1 MKRSLYILLI
11 VLTAL
16 VLITCKKRPEL
27 KIYKLELTE
36 ETVSVSPYS
45 ATIRANYSYQG
56 EIPQIK
62 VYTSANSS
70 MYDAIETDAVLDN
83 NTLIATIDNLSSDTK
98 YFYYFKYSN
107 GINLI
112 NTDIRNFTTEHAVV
126 APTVVT
132 IPITSVT
139 SSSAIS
145 GGTVTDNG
153 GADILEKGVC
163 WSISQNPTIAD
174 SHTSDGTGSGA
185 YVSALTDL
193 LPNTLYYVRS
203 YATNSETTGYGNELS
218 FTTSSSLASIT
229 TKSITNITPTSA
241 SSGGVIT
248 DSGGLEITS
257 RGVCWSTEHN
267 PTIDDPHSD
276 DGVGIGEFD
285 SEITGLVSNVTYY
298 VRAYATTSYGTSYGN
313 EVEFTTQMGIPTV
326 TTKSVTGIT
335 ATSASSGGNVTNSGG
350 GTISARGVCWST
362 SQNPS
367 ISDSHTSDGTGVGE
381 FTSSITGLD
390 NNTTYYVRAY
400 ATNSNGTAYGE
411 ERSFTTQ
418 EGLAVVTTTDITNI
432 TASTASSGGNITD
445 DGGYSITSRGVCWS
459 TSQNPTTS
467 DSHTSDGSGMG
478 AYSSSLTSLTYNTTY
493 YVRAYATNSKGTSYG
508 EEKSFTTT
516 KLTPTVT
523 TKEAT
528 SITSTTAVA
537 GGNVTS
543 DGGASVTARGICW
556 STSQNPT
563 ISGDHT
569 SDGNGTGEFTSSL
582 TDLTANTTYYI
593 RAYATNSEGTSYGE
607 QKTFTTTQSTSLPEV
622 TTYQVTSIGATTATC
637 GGYVVSDGGS
647 TVTSRGVCWST
658 EHNPVVNIYYMTN
671 DGSGTGEFSSS
682 ITGLSPNTT
691 YYVRAYASNSVG
703 TNYGEEKSFTTNDG
717 LPVVTTAEV
726 SDITQT
732 TAVCGGNVT
741 SDGGLTVTSRG
752 VCWSTSP
759 NPVLNVNYMTSNG
772 SGTGEFTSNITDLSP
787 STTYYV
793 RAYASNSAGT
803 SYGEQKTFTTQSN
816 TPTWENGVL
825 PGLFSISSTQQVHFS
840 QGNLQYIGSA
850 STPYWKFAD
859 NQWDCLGNNGQ
870 GSDNPN
876 VDRDLFGWGTSGYN
890 HGAIAYQPY
899 DMNTDYYDYYVYGSS
914 TYSLNNQTGKADWG
928 YNPIMNGSN
937 LENNWRT
944 LTRSEWTY
952 LLFNRNT
959 TSGIRYAKAK
969 VGDMNGIIVL
979 PDNWNSSIYNLV
991 YTNNASVSFSNNT
1004 ISQSVWRDVLEINGA
1019 VFLPCSG
1026 GRYYQ
1031 NTPQSYIGLI
1041 GAIGQYWSATNC
1053 SSENAY
1059 SIYLHEESLDDTYRN
1074 RASGCSVRLVYST
1087 TTPSI
1092 SLPTVSANSPTSMT
1106 SSMVVCGGIVTSD
1119 GGSPVTSRGVCWST
1133 SQTPTV
1139 SDTHTTDGAGIG
1151 EFTSVITGFLV
1162 NTPYHVRAY
1171 ATNELGTAYSNEFSF
1186 TYTTPQTPI
1195 GAINGVFSVSETQ
1208 HVWFSQGNLQYQASS
1223 GTWRFATNQYD
1234 CAGDGNANISSSYNG
1249 WIDLFGWGTSGINH
1263 GAVCYQPWSTSNN
1276 DSDYYAYGNATSN
1289 LNEQS
1294 GKADWGYNIITNG
1307 GGTINSWRTLTN
1319 DELLYMFNT
1328 RNTLSG
1334 IRYAK
1339 AIVNGVNGVV
1349 VLPDNWNSNIYSF
1362 ANNKQGDAS
1371 FDSNSISLSEW
1382 TNVLEFYGAVFL
1394 PASGIRNGTTIQYV
1408 GLVGSYW
1415 SAICGT
1421 YGYPYS
1427 LRFVGSGLTAAGD
1440 YYGRHYGC
1448 SVRLARDVE

>member
-1 MKRSLYILLI
+1 MKRLPYILLLS
-11 VLTAL
+11 VLMVVVT
-16 VLITCKKRPEL
+16 TCKKRPEL

-45 ATIRANYSYQG
+45 ATIMANYSYQG

-62 VYTSANSS
+62 VYTSTNSS
-70 MYDAIETDAVLDN
+70 MYDAIETDAVLDD

-98 YFYYFKYSN
+98 YYYYFKYSN

-112 NTDIRNFTTEHAVV
+112 NTDVRNFTTEHAVV

-163 WSISQNPTIAD
+163 WSTSEHPTIDD

-241 SSGGVIT
+241 NSGGVIT

-313 EVEFTTQMGIPTV
+313 EVDFTTQMGMPTV
-326 TTKSVTGIT
+326 STKSVTGIT
-335 ATSASSGGNVTNSGG
+335 ANSASCGGEVTNSGG
-350 GTISARGVCWST
+350 GTVSARGVCWST
-362 SQNPS
+362 SENPT
-367 ISDSHTSDGTGVGE
+367 ISDSHTTDGTGVGE
-381 FTSSITGLD
+381 FSSSITGLT
-390 NNTTYYVRAY
+390 NNVTYYVRAY
-400 ATNSNGTAYGE
+400 ATNSNGTSYGE
-411 ERSFTTQ
+411 QRSFTTQ
-418 EGLAVVTTTDITNI
+418 EGLAAVTTNDITNI
-432 TASTASSGGNITD
+432 TATSATSGGEITD
-445 DGGYSITSRGVCWS
+445 DGGFSITARGVCWS
-459 TSQNPTTS
+459 TLQNPTTS
-467 DSHTSDGSGMG
+467 DSHTSDGTGTGS
-478 AYSSSLTSLTYNTTY
+478 YTSSLTSLTYNTTY

-508 EEKSFTTT
+508 EEKTFKTS

-523 TKEAT
+523 TTDAS
-528 SITSTTAVA
+528 SITTNSAVT

-543 DGGASVTARGICW
+543 DGGASVTARGVCW

-637 GGYVVSDGGS
+637 GGFVVSDGGS
-647 TVTSRGVCWST
+647 TVTDRGVCWST
-658 EHNPVVNIYYMTN
+658 DHNPVLNINYMTH
-671 DGSGTGEFSSS
+671 DGSGTGEFTSS
-682 ITGLSPNTT
+682 ISGLSPNTT

-703 TNYGEEKSFTTNDG
+703 TNYGEEKTFTTNDG
-717 LPVVTTAEV
+717 LPVVTTSEV
-726 SDITQT
+726 TDITQT

-772 SGTGEFTSNITDLSP
+772 SGTGTFTSNITALSP
-787 STTYYV
+787 NTTYYV

-803 SYGEQKTFTTQSN
+803 TYGEQKTFTTQPE
-816 TPTWENGVL
+816 TQIWENGIL
-825 PGLFSISSTQQVHFS
+825 PGLFSISSSQQVHFA
-840 QGNLQYIGSA
+840 QGNLQYKA
-850 STPYWKFAD
+850 STNTWRFATNQYDRVGED
-859 NQWDCLGNNGQ
+859 N
-870 GSDNPN
+870 SN
-876 VDRDLFGWGTSGYN
+876 VSSTYSGWIDLFGWGTSGYN
-890 HGAIAYQPY
+890 HGAVAYQPWSTST
-899 DMNTDYYDYYVYGSS
+899 NNSDYYAYGN
-914 TYSLNNQTGKADWG
+914 YQYNLYDQTGKADWG
-928 YNPIMNGSN
+928 YNTISNGGN
-937 LENNWRT
+937 LENLWRT
-944 LTRSEWTY
+944 LTIEEWQYVLIT
-952 LLFNRNT
+952 RTT
-959 TSGIRYAKAK
+959 TSGIRYAKA
-969 VGDMNGIIVL
+969 IVNNISGVILL
-979 PDNWNSSIYNLV
+979 PDDWSSSTYNLSN
-991 YTNNASVSFSNNT
+991 TNNDGAGYSSNTLTASQWS
-1004 ISQSVWRDVLEINGA
+1004 ILEQAGA
-1019 VFLPCSG
+1019 VFLPAAYAREGVSISIWD
-1026 GRYYQ
+1026 
-1031 NTPQSYIGLI
+1031 SY
-1041 GAIGQYWSATNC
+1041 ATYWS
-1053 SSENAY
+1053 SSFSGNNGACDAY
-1059 SIYLHEESLDDTYRN
+1059 FDNTHLGIYYGSDQYYGR
-1074 RASGCSVRLVYST
+1074 SVRLVYST

-1139 SDTHTTDGAGIG
+1139 SDSHTTDGAGIG

-1234 CAGDGNANISSSYNG
+1234 CAGDGNANISSSYND

-1307 GGTINSWRTLTN
+1307 GGTINCWRTLTN

-1349 VLPDNWNSNIYSF
+1349 VLPDNWNSNIYSL
-1362 ANNKQGDAS
+1362 ANTNQGDAS

-1394 PASGIRNGTTIQYV
+1394 PAAGIRNGTTIQYI

-1427 LRFVGSGLTAAGD
+1427 LRFVESGLTTAGD

-1448 SVRLARDVE
+1448 SVRLVRDVE